1 MELRGKLRQGMRV
14 VGVDRTDYGT
24 VERFDDD
31 VVYVSGRSVPHSAFD
46 RIDEDRLFLGER
58 GTEQFVERPDVLAP
72 TREGEIRIP
81 LVEERLEVGTRVI
94 ELGDVEIRKAVETEH
109 VSVPIEV
116 RRDHVEVHEVE
127 IEERPST
134 IAERM
139 DAFTEETIRVP
150 VRGEE
155 VMVSKE
161 AVVTGEIAIGRTH
174 VSERQTLTETVR
186 HVTVNVAASYDEARP
201 DLREH
206 FDRLQARLREAGGP
220 TFRARDFADA
230 EPNYRAGFEAHSDP
244 RNAGRSFADVEPE
257 LRRQHDTGR
266 ADDPATWES
275 RREEFQAGWERG
287 RR

>member
-1 MELRGKLRQGMRV
+1 MRI

-31 VVYVSGRSVPHSAFD
+31 VVYVGGRPVPYSAFD
-46 RIDEDRLFLGER
+46 RIDEGRLYLRER
-58 GTEQFVERPDVLAP
+58 GVEQLVERPDTFAP
-72 TREGEIRIP
+72 TGEGEIRVP
-81 LVEERLEVGTRVI
+81 LVEERLQVGTRAI
-94 ELGDVEIRKAVETEH
+94 ELGDVEIRKVVESEP

-116 RRDHVEVHEVE
+116 RRDRIDVRQVDV
-127 IEERPST
+127 EERP
-134 IAERM
+134 IRMDERM
-139 DAFTEETIRVP
+139 DAFTEAPIRVP

-155 VMVSKE
+155 VIVTKE
-161 AVVTGEIAIGRTH
+161 AVVTAEVEVGRTH
-174 VSERQTLTETVR
+174 VSERQTVTETVR
-186 HVTVNVAASYDEARP
+186 HVSVDVAASYDKARP

-230 EPNYRAGFEAHSDP
+230 EPNYRAGFEAHGDP

-257 LRRQHDTGR
+257 LRRQHDAGGT
-266 ADDPATWES
+266 DDPATWKS
-275 RREEFQAGWERG
+275 RREEFQAGWEHG